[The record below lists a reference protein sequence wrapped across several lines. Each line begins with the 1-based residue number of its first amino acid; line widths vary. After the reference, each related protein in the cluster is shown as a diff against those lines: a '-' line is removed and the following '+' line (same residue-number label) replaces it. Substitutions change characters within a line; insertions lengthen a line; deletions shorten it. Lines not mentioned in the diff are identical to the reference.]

1 MNFLPT
7 SFVCLTKTDFLS
19 KKKKKK
25 KKTNNE
31 LNLLA
36 FYIILSS
43 QKI

>member
-19 KKKKKK
+19 KKK

>member
-19 KKKKKK
+19 KK

>member
-19 KKKKKK
+19 KKKK

>member
-19 KKKKKK
+19 QKKK